1 MPIEQVYCAHCTYG
15 TSALEQRE
23 GELADRVLGYSARA
37 GSEDRN
43 ELRNDYRAI
52 ERFLYYYLPS
62 DTPPEEKQRLD
73 AAGAPRRLFFCPSM
87 GRLQMVGQVAYQQY
101 DTAQRLGSY
110 FAHVLFSD
118 RSSGAWSPLD
128 CLRLWNAP
136 WVQEDSRDHPF
147 KLPSL
152 ERLDALW
159 AGATPAI
166 GDDVLL
172 RFLQSSVEV
181 GRASSPSK
189 SAGDGLGRPPH
200 DDDGQVIAPR
210 WLTASAQQRIDL
222 VANTLQGLL
231 ALGTQ
236 RRESVLLVV
245 EPSVAALVFYGVAR
259 LLPKSF
265 AEGLSFSTYEP
276 NAERL
281 PVTLAATT
289 FFDPFSTDIRSDL
302 YRRRGLVMNT
312 FLDRVS
318 EGGPPV
324 GEYARFMIERLLEE
338 GWPAVDHLL
347 ESFEATGAKRPE
359 DLELLVPAH
368 RAVSLVLSA
377 TPPEGDSWRKS
388 EIAARY
394 LSREVQH
401 QLATAPSG
409 WPQLKTVIG
418 TPNHL
423 AVLELVAL
431 DGMPAELQ
439 RPTLFLLEKFPGEKL
454 PELIASP
461 HIARWAKLKALVA
474 QVTATGRLPD
484 GCQLL
489 SADGSRLRAAS
500 IDRLLPDLLA
510 LLPEPLL
517 RAAYA
522 AVQETDRAAFF
533 EALLSAARKPSPSP
547 AALKGLLLEI
557 LTQLSDGQLL
567 DALVRYRAELTACFP
582 PPQPLLGTRL
592 GRLLYQLP
600 DQPKHF
606 EQRLSVLNQWKDYF
620 QHPHLAERRLAEW
633 GKVRNALLALRDDA
647 QPAAAGGLDRL
658 AKRLRAP
665 LKTDFK
671 PLAEALNRAMPR
683 RSSQLDELA
692 EVAEKGALSVPQ
704 FRARLELA
712 AYNAGAPFSYP
723 KEEADIEAG
732 PGDALVFNGDADQ
745 ALRRGEQQARLWQLF
760 RELEERL
767 LVYSDDSMG
776 NRKLAALQQIGG
788 VLVGRPNFLAD
799 GRRMIEAYFVNNGVW
814 PTGALLAGKRTKH
827 GAKPRKKTSRT
838 PMYAAVSLTIA
849 AAFVALGYYVLER
862 TPTANTSVAG
872 PAKAVAPHEE
882 PKPAVPPTTPPKPS
896 VTEERPKGPS
906 ESTKSTAAAP
916 KQAVAST
923 RSKTTPSSPAAVPE
937 PAKTDHESPPREPK
951 PDVPSTA
958 EPTRSVA
965 SSNSKP
971 IAPMPAPAPEQGGSE
986 NKAPGDVPSSEGGAE
1001 AQPTLP
1007 TLVDKA
1013 ASLPGIGASK
1023 RVLLKEWSAV
1033 PMAITFELHGLASA
1047 NKNLAGKG
1055 RLVEEPSSDGMT
1067 VGFVPGAADSGGPPT
1082 SIAKFA
1088 AEGDGLSFRW
1098 VRLDGDQ
1105 RGLREARDEIRR
1117 CVLEIGGEKP
1127 SWLALSAPRIAPDPL
1142 PLINGRLINS
1152 IHSQSKKDDLHVP
1165 DDLLLGRGNLQF
1177 QDGRYAAF
1185 DGPSGPSPYVLQLLP
1200 VECQDSG
1207 AVLQLVR
1214 AKEGGWQV
1222 VIRVDDN
1229 ASDLSNDVKRR
1240 KVFNE
1245 DLQRLIQLDGNG
1257 GIRDQRPEQ
1266 RDIADLLN
1274 RLAKTIGVDEDRIPV
1289 LPDTTAR
1296 EERDQYKR
1304 AILDVILS
1312 PAKRLDRQLKAI
1324 DWLRQ
1329 HAEKLSAVVYRQV
1342 EPQLYAREVVFGD
1355 PHRVMV
1361 PSALQSDFFGRDDD

>member
-1 MPIEQVYCAHCTYG
+1 MPIEQVYCTHCTYG
-15 TSALEQRE
+15 TSTLEQRE

-37 GSEDRN
+37 GSEERN

-118 RSSGAWSPLD
+118 RSSGVWSPLD

-152 ERLDALW
+152 EQLDALW

-281 PVTLAATT
+281 PVTLAATM

-318 EGGPPV
+318 ESGPPV
-324 GEYARFMIERLLEE
+324 GDYARFMIEQLLEE

-368 RAVSLVLSA
+368 RAVSRVLSA
-377 TPPEGDSWRKS
+377 TPPEDDSWRKS

-454 PELIASP
+454 PDLISSP
-461 HIARWAKLKALVA
+461 YIARWAKLKALVA
-474 QVTATGRLPD
+474 QVTATGRLPG

-489 SADGSRLRAAS
+489 SSDGPRLRATS
-500 IDRLLPDLLA
+500 LDRLLPDLLA
-510 LLPEPLL
+510 LLPEHVL
-517 RAAYA
+517 RAAYGS
-522 AVQETDRAAFF
+522 VQETDRAAFF

-547 AALKGLLLEI
+547 ATLKGLLLEI

-567 DALVRYRAELTACFP
+567 DALVQYRVELTACFP

-633 GKVRNALLALRDDA
+633 GKVRNALLALRDDR

-658 AKRLRAP
+658 TKRLRAP
-665 LKTDFK
+665 VKTNFR

-692 EVAEKGALSVPQ
+692 EVAEKGILSVPQ

-723 KEEADIEAG
+723 KEEATAEVG
-732 PGDALVFNGDADQ
+732 PGDNLSFDGDADQ
-745 ALRRGEQQARLWQLF
+745 ARRRGEQQARLWQLF

-814 PTGALLAGKRTKH
+814 PTGALLSGKRSKH

-838 PMYAAVSLTIA
+838 SMYAAAGVVTAAVFVAIGYVVLGRMPTPNVTVAGTDKKLGRHEELKETRSTKKPSNAPVVEPRSSDTPKSSAAGPKQDADLKNSKTVQRSPATVQPPAQTKQDSSPPERKAAPA
-849 AAFVALGYYVLER
+849 AAATATPPLEPSHGTPSAKTADTAPER
-862 TPTANTSVAG
+862 TDTG
-872 PAKAVAPHEE
+872 RK
-882 PKPAVPPTTPPKPS
+882 KP
-896 VTEERPKGPS
+896 
-906 ESTKSTAAAP
+906 
-916 KQAVAST
+916 
-923 RSKTTPSSPAAVPE
+923 
-937 PAKTDHESPPREPK
+937 PPRSASDGNVEPQK
-951 PDVPSTA
+951 
-958 EPTRSVA
+958 
-965 SSNSKP
+965 
-971 IAPMPAPAPEQGGSE
+971 
-986 NKAPGDVPSSEGGAE
+986 
-1001 AQPTLP
+1001 TLP
-1007 TLVDKA
+1007 TYVDEA
-1013 ASLPGIGASK
+1013 ASLPATRGQFGK
-1023 RVLLKEWSAV
+1023 HVLKQWSAV
-1033 PMAITFELHGLASA
+1033 PPGITLKLRGLDHA
-1047 NKNLAGKG
+1047 NKNLVGKG
-1055 RLVEEPSSDGMT
+1055 RLVQEHPSDGLT
-1067 VGFVPGAADSGGPPT
+1067 VGFVEAANPGGSPM
-1082 SIAKFA
+1082 SLAKFA
-1088 AEGDGLSFRW
+1088 TESDGLSFQW
-1098 VRLDGDQ
+1098 VQLSGDQ
-1105 RGLREARDEIRR
+1105 TGVPEARDNLRR

-1127 SWLALSAPRIAPDPL
+1127 SWLALSEPRIDPNPL
-1142 PLINGRLINS
+1142 PLSNGRLTS
-1152 IHSQSKKDDLHVP
+1152 SMYPHSKSDDLYAA
-1165 DDLLLGRGNLQF
+1165 DDLLLGYGNLQF
-1177 QDGRYAAF
+1177 QDGRSAAF
-1185 DGPSGPSPYVLQLLP
+1185 EGPLGANPYLLQSLPDECQESGAALQLI
-1200 VECQDSG
+1200 
-1207 AVLQLVR
+1207 R
-1214 AKEGGWQV
+1214 AKEGSWQI
-1222 VIRVDDN
+1222 VIRADDN
-1229 ASDLSNDVKRR
+1229 AAAILNDAKKR
-1240 KVFNE
+1240 KAFGA
-1245 DLQRLIQLDGNG
+1245 DLQRLIMLDKSG
-1257 GIRDQRPEQ
+1257 GIRDQRPDP
-1266 RDIADLLN
+1266 RDIAELLK
-1274 RLAKTIGVDEDRIPV
+1274 RLAKTIGVDEDQIPV
-1289 LPDTTAR
+1289 LPDAATEQER
-1296 EERDQYKR
+1296 EKYKH
-1304 AILDVILS
+1304 AIVDIILS
-1312 PAKRLDRQLKAI
+1312 PARRLDRQLTAL
-1324 DWLRQ
+1324 DWLQQ
-1329 HAEKLSAVVYRQV
+1329 HAEKLSVVVYRQV

-1355 PHRVMV
+1355 PHRVTV
-1361 PSALQSDFFGRDDD
+1361 PSALESDFFGRDD